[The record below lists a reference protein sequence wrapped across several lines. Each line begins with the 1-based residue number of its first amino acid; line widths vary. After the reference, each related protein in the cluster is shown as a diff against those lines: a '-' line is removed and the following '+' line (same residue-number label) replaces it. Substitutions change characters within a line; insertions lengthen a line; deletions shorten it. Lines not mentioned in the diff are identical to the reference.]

1 MAIRSYQGRR
11 PDLVTPQGD
20 CRLFCFPYAGAGAAV
35 FSQWPDHLPPHIE
48 LCLPCLPARDARFG
62 EPPDPNMD
70 RIVASLTHEI
80 LPLARTPYALF
91 GHSMG
96 AFLAFD
102 LAHDLSNR
110 GHPPVHLFVSAQRGP
125 RLPYPARPILP
136 LPDDEFLAAI
146 RARYDSIPEGVL
158 AEKELMAMVLPM
170 LRADFLLVENYRYRA
185 TARLACPITAFG
197 GLNDSQI
204 TRPQLDAWSS
214 ETSAAFRLHMLT
226 GGHLFLNSARPDLL
240 SLIRAQ
246 FAARTRPCIL

>member
-1 MAIRSYQGRR
+1 MAIRSYRGRR
-11 PDLVTPQGD
+11 PDLVTPQGE

-48 LCLPCLPARDARFG
+48 ICLPCLPAREARCC
-62 EPPDPNMD
+62 EAPDPNID
-70 RIVASLTHEI
+70 RLVASLTHEI
-80 LPLARTPYALF
+80 LPMANTPYALF

-96 AFLAFD
+96 ALLAFN

-110 GHPPVHLFVSAQRGP
+110 GRPPVHLFVSAHRGP
-125 RLPYPARPILP
+125 RLPYPARRIFR

-146 RARYDSIPEGVL
+146 RARYDSIPDEVL
-158 AEKELMAMVLPM
+158 AEKGLMAIVLPM
-170 LRADFLLVENYRYRA
+170 LRADFTLAENYRYRA

-197 GLNDSQI
+197 GLHDSQI

-214 ETSAAFRLHMLT
+214 ETSAAFRLHMLA

-246 FAARTRPCIL
+246 LAA